1 MSFALLGRSSLS
13 GPFEPFEAV
22 TIGDLLRDRA
32 EATPDIIVLK
42 EIDADG
48 QIGRGWTYA
57 ELLADTERIGRAL
70 ASRHQ
75 PGARIAVYANN
86 IPEWVLLELGSALAG
101 TVLVTANPAFQARE
115 LQYVL
120 DQSRAEALY
129 YVDEFRG
136 NPMRAIAEQV
146 CTELPAIHTLIDL
159 RDHSALFE
167 GEERGVLPP
176 VRPEDI
182 AQIQYTSGTTGH
194 PKGAL
199 LHHRGL
205 VQNARDIM
213 GRAGLGEGDV
223 FLHVMPMFHTTGCAM
238 CVLGA
243 IGASATMLLPPL
255 FDPALVA
262 KILDRERPS
271 LLLAVP
277 TMLVGLLA
285 EHAGGRYDFTSLKRI
300 VSGGAPVAPEL
311 IARAR
316 AASRAIVQVVYGQ
329 TECSPG
335 ITMSRPDDPADSIGS
350 AGQPLP
356 NIEVAIFDPRSGEI
370 AAVGEEGEI
379 CTRGYHVMGGY
390 DGNPDATAAAI
401 DSGGWLHTGDLG
413 HLDARGFLTI
423 SGRIK
428 DMIIRGSE
436 NLYPAEIELAML
448 EHPDV
453 SEVAV
458 VGVPCPI
465 YGEQAVC
472 FMRPSGERRPDAAE
486 MKVFIRERL
495 SPQKTPAHWL
505 WVDKWPLTGSGKIQ
519 KFRLAEQFESS
530 AFATQS
536 SSSS

>member
-1 MSFALLGRSSLS
+1 MNLGSAVRSYLS
-13 GPFEPFEAV
+13 GPEEPFEAV
-22 TIGDLLRDRA
+22 AIGDLLRGRA
-32 EATPDIIVLK
+32 AASPCIVALK
-42 EIDADG
+42 EIGSDG
-48 QIGRGWTYA
+48 GIGRSWTY
-57 ELLADTERIGRAL
+57 EGLLADTERLGRAL

-75 PGARIAVYANN
+75 QGARIAVYANN
-86 IPEWVLLELGSALAG
+86 IPEWVLLELASALAG
-101 TVLVTANPAFQARE
+101 VVLVTANPAFQARE

-120 DQSRAEALY
+120 EQSRAEALY
-129 YVDEFRG
+129 CVEEFRG

-146 CTELPAIHTLIDL
+146 CAQLPAIRRLIDL
-159 RDHSALFE
+159 RDHSTLFD
-167 GEERGVLPP
+167 GERRGVLPSI
-176 VRPEDI
+176 RPEDI
-182 AQIQYTSGTTGH
+182 AQIQFTSGTTGH

-213 GRAGLGEGDV
+213 GRAGLGTSDV
-223 FLHVMPMFHTTGCAM
+223 FLHIMPMFHTTGCAM

-243 IGASATMLLPPL
+243 IGAGATMLLPPL

-262 KILDRERPS
+262 KIVDRERPT

-277 TMLVGLLA
+277 TMLVALLA
-285 EHAGGRYDFTSLKRI
+285 EHASGRYDFTSLKRI

-311 IARAR
+311 IGRVR
-316 AASRAIVQVVYGQ
+316 VASGAIVQVVYGQ

-335 ITMSRPDDPADSIGS
+335 ITMSCPDDPADSVASVGR
-350 AGQPLP
+350 PLP
-356 NIEVAIFDPRSGEI
+356 SIEVAILGPRSGEVV
-370 AAVGEEGEI
+370 AVGEEGEI
-379 CTRGYHVMGGY
+379 CTRGYHVMAGY
-390 DGNPDATAAAI
+390 DGNPEATAAAI

-436 NLYPAEIELAML
+436 NLYPAEIERAML

-458 VGVPCPI
+458 VGVPCST
-465 YGEQAVC
+465 YGEQVAC
-472 FMRPSGERRPDAAE
+472 FMRPAGVRRPGAAE
-486 MKVFIRERL
+486 LRAFFRERL

-505 WVDKWPLTGSGKIQ
+505 WVERWPLTGSGKIQ
-519 KFRLAEQFESS
+519 KFRLAEQFEIGTFE
-530 AFATQS
+530 AQS

>member
-1 MSFALLGRSSLS
+1 MNLGSAVRSYLS
-13 GPFEPFEAV
+13 GPEEPFEAV
-22 TIGDLLRDRA
+22 AIGDLLRGRA
-32 EATPDIIVLK
+32 AASPCIVALK
-42 EIDADG
+42 EIGSDG
-48 QIGRGWTYA
+48 GIGRSWTY
-57 ELLADTERIGRAL
+57 EGLLADTERLGRAL

-75 PGARIAVYANN
+75 QGARIAVYANN
-86 IPEWVLLELGSALAG
+86 IPEWVLLELASALAG
-101 TVLVTANPAFQARE
+101 VVLVTANPAFQARE

-120 DQSRAEALY
+120 EQSRAEALY
-129 YVDEFRG
+129 CVEEFRG

-146 CTELPAIHTLIDL
+146 CAQLPAIRRLIDL
-159 RDHSALFE
+159 RDHSTLFD
-167 GEERGVLPP
+167 GERRGVLPSI
-176 VRPEDI
+176 RPEDI
-182 AQIQYTSGTTGH
+182 AQIQFTSGTTGH

-213 GRAGLGEGDV
+213 GRAGLGTSDV
-223 FLHVMPMFHTTGCAM
+223 FLHIMPMFHTTGCAM

-243 IGASATMLLPPL
+243 IGAGATMLLPPL

-262 KILDRERPS
+262 KIADRERPT

-277 TMLVGLLA
+277 TMLVALLA
-285 EHAGGRYDFTSLKRI
+285 EHASGRYDFTSLKRI

-311 IARAR
+311 IGRVR
-316 AASRAIVQVVYGQ
+316 VASGAIVQVVYGQ

-335 ITMSRPDDPADSIGS
+335 ITMSCPDDPADSVASVGR
-350 AGQPLP
+350 PLP
-356 NIEVAIFDPRSGEI
+356 SIEVAILGPRSGEVV
-370 AAVGEEGEI
+370 AVGEEGEI
-379 CTRGYHVMGGY
+379 CTRGYHVMAGY
-390 DGNPDATAAAI
+390 DGNPEATAAAI

-436 NLYPAEIELAML
+436 NLYPAEIERAML

-458 VGVPCPI
+458 VGVPCST
-465 YGEQAVC
+465 YGEQVAC
-472 FMRPSGERRPDAAE
+472 FMRPAGERRPGAAE
-486 MKVFIRERL
+486 LRAFIRERL

-505 WVDKWPLTGSGKIQ
+505 WVERWPLTGSGKIQ
-519 KFRLAEQFESS
+519 KFRLAEQFEIGTFE
-530 AFATQS
+530 AQS